1 MSRGSNRELQREKLE
16 RNQWKTRKKSKED
29 QGEIREKL
37 ERYGA
42 MADGLT
48 LTNKIASKSQQDL
61 ERDGA
66 KPDGLTQTNE
76 IASKSQREMEL
87 KLMA

>member
-1 MSRGSNRELQREKLE
+1 
-16 RNQWKTRKKSKED
+16 
-29 QGEIREKL
+29 
-37 ERYGA
+37 

-48 LTNKIASKSQQDL
+48 QTNERATYQEL

-76 IASKSQREMEL
+76 IASKSQSEIEIEL
-87 KLMA
+87 SLMA